1 MPFPNSSDV
10 NLAVEPGTGGAV
22 PATPILGEAAGAVS
36 LVDAAGRPGRR
47 GGGQRRFGAV
57 PTTGLVVLGLLLLSS
72 LLAPLLPISDP
83 LAQTLTLRNTGPSLH
98 HLLGTDLVGRDVLS
112 RTIYGC
118 RSAFGG
124 VLIGIAA
131 MLALGVPWGLA
142 AGFSGTVVDEVLM
155 RIADALLSFPP
166 LVLAIGV
173 VSALGPSIVH
183 SMVAVGVIS
192 SPGIARLL
200 RSAVLPVRDAQFV
213 LIARSLGVGRLR
225 IAVRHVLPN
234 AMAPAVVQTVAA
246 ASYFL
251 IVEAALGFL
260 GLGVPPPSASWGSD
274 MASAYLYFTANPTAT
289 IVPGLAITIG
299 AWSVSALGDGLRDV
313 LVRA

>member
-1 MPFPNSSDV
+1 MPSPTSAVLAPEGPSDG
-10 NLAVEPGTGGAV
+10 LAATGTITAITRRPRRG
-22 PATPILGEAAGAVS
+22 S
-36 LVDAAGRPGRR
+36 RPG
-47 GGGQRRFGAV
+47 RFGAV
-57 PTTGLVVLGLLLLSS
+57 ARVGLVVFALLLLAS
-72 LLAPLLPISDP
+72 LFAPLLPIRDP
-83 LAQTLTLRNTGPSLH
+83 LVQTLTLRNAGPSWQH
-98 HLLGTDLVGRDVLS
+98 WLGTDLVGRDVLS
-112 RTIYGC
+112 RAIYGC

-124 VLIGIAA
+124 VLIGIVS
-131 MLALGVPWGLA
+131 MLVIGVPWGLA
-142 AGFSGTVVDEVLM
+142 AGFAGSVVDEVLM

-192 SPGIARLL
+192 APGIARLL

-234 AMAPAVVQTVAA
+234 AMAPVVVQTVAA

-260 GLGVPPPSASWGSD
+260 GLGTAPPSASWGAD

-299 AWSVSALGDGLRDV
+299 AWSVSAIGDGMRDV
-313 LVRA
+313 LLRAT